1 METSSNRIGALW
13 VNKGKEERGPELTG
27 EIDGKR
33 VAVFINKKWSEKDAK
48 QPLYNV
54 LVSIPKA
61 KKESQKTTE

>member
-1 METSSNRIGALW
+1 METSSNALGALW
-13 VNKGKEERGPELTG
+13 VNKAKSKHGPELTG

-33 VAVFINKKWSEKDAK
+33 VAVFKNHKWSENEEK